1 MREAEEFMEKKIIR
15 AFAALG
21 MGLLL
26 TLTVSATALA
36 QETQVSGTV
45 TSITGERLPGVTVQV
60 RGTTTTTTTDANGK
74 YTITS
79 PPDGVLLFALIGY
92 KGAARTIA
100 SRPQIDVA
108 LESAVAVLEP
118 VIVTGY
124 TAQRRADITGSV
136 ASVNVEGAQQQT
148 STSVLQRLDGR
159 VPGVTVEAGGAPG
172 SRSTVRIRGVT
183 SFQNNDP
190 LYVVDGT
197 PVQESYLNFL
207 NPNDIASMQVL
218 KDGSATSIYGS
229 RASNGVIIV
238 ETKKGRPGQQQVTLD
253 VRTGVATPTHGYD
266 EILMQNSLEYFQVVK
281 KSYENAGTK
290 IPINIYG
297 DSTSPSVPAYIWPQG
312 CVNADSTQV
321 PCTNVDPLTYL
332 YPTNLIMR
340 GSPGTNWWKAVFG
353 SAQTRDANLALSG
366 GGDNN
371 AYHVSL
377 NYLDQDG
384 TARFTRFQRGGA
396 RVNTTFN
403 MGRATIGQNI
413 SISREQHHGAEGL
426 IDDNVGEGGIVG
438 KNIFMQ
444 PVVPVYDVGG
454 NFASGKS
461 NTLGNQSNPAKI
473 NYYARNNIAT
483 NDRMF
488 GNVFGSID
496 AGHALSLKSKFG
508 FNLLQ
513 GSYHGYTPAT
523 PEDHEPTNIDGIN
536 ENYSLFSELTITNT
550 LNYSRSMNQHNL
562 TLLLGQEAIKSN
574 FRYEAGNCASLRKND
589 VNSRYIDD
597 ALCDPNSKNVTS
609 SGSKRALLS
618 FFGKADYNYGERYYL
633 SVTMRRDGSST
644 FGPTNRWATFPAV
657 GAGWRLSRESFFQS
671 LPVQN
676 LMLRFGWGVTGNQN
690 IPFRIYDTYGGGRG
704 DTFYDIGGTGSSIQ
718 PGFKTSALGNTTLKW
733 EENHSTNVGLD
744 FEFLNSRGNFTVD
757 LYRRNTKNLLFD
769 PPQPAAGG
777 SAASPILNI
786 GSMSNNG
793 IDFSVG
799 YHSTIGTRTVWSV
812 TFNGS
817 HYNNKITKIDGVQ
830 TSFFGRGSSV
840 VREQNAVRNELGEP
854 LGSFYGLIAEGYY
867 VDSLDAAPQW
877 NQGARPGRIKF
888 RDLDGDGQITA
899 ADRTFIGSPHPK
911 FTGGLDLAVRR
922 GNWELSGTVF
932 GSFGGKIF
940 NTQRYWYAFRYFQTN
955 VAKDML
961 TNSAQ
966 LNGDCEPIPPPGPGL
981 PSPGYRC
988 PGRLTNPDAKYPRL
1002 DNSDDWSRQFS
1013 SYWVE
1018 SGSYVRLRTLQLS
1031 YNLPPAIVRWIPA
1044 ARIYLQAENLF
1055 TLSGYSGLD
1064 PSLPVPA
1071 AGTNDGRDIRDES
1084 RGIDQGVYPSNKI
1097 ITIGISTTF

>member
-15 AFAALG
+15 AIVALG

-26 TLTVSATALA
+26 TLTVSGAALA

-45 TSITGERLPGVTVQV
+45 SSITGERLPGVTVQV

-74 YTITS
+74 YTITAPS
-79 PPDGVLLFALIGY
+79 DGVLLFALIGY
-92 KGAARTIA
+92 KGGARTIA
-100 SRPQIDVA
+100 SRPQIDVV

-136 ASVNVEGAQQQT
+136 SSVNVESAQQQT

-183 SFQNNDP
+183 GFQNNDP
-190 LYVVDGT
+190 LYVIDGT
-197 PVQESYLNFL
+197 PVSESYMNFL
-207 NPNDIASMQVL
+207 NPDDIASMQVL

-229 RASNGVIIV
+229 RASNGVVII

-266 EILMQNSLEYFQVVK
+266 DILMQNSLEYFQVVK
-281 KSYENAGTK
+281 TSYVNAGTGV
-290 IPINIYG
+290 PRNIYG
-297 DSTSPSVPAYIWPQG
+297 DPNNPSVPAYIWPNDGVGQSCAVAG
-312 CVNADSTQV
+312 TGSCTLAVDTSKYSYPNA
-321 PCTNVDPLTYL
+321 
-332 YPTNLIMR
+332 LIMP

-353 SAQTRDANLALSG
+353 AAQYRDANLAVSG

-384 TARFTRFQRGGA
+384 TAKYTRFQRGGA
-396 RVNTTFN
+396 RINTTFN
-403 MGRATIGQNI
+403 MGRASIGENI
-413 SISREQHHGAEGL
+413 SLSREQHHGAEGL
-426 IDDNVGEGGIVG
+426 TDDNVGEGGIVG

-444 PVVPVYDVGG
+444 PVIPVHDIAG
-454 NFASGKS
+454 NFASGKA
-461 NTLGNQSNPAKI
+461 NTLGNQSNPAKV
-473 NYYARNNIAT
+473 NYFAQDNIAT

-496 AGHALSLKSKFG
+496 AGHALSLKTKFG

-513 GSYHGYTPAT
+513 GSYHGYVPAT

-536 ENYSLFSELTITNT
+536 ENYSGFSELTITNT
-550 LNYSRSMNQHNL
+550 LNYSRTMNQHNL
-562 TLLLGQEAIKSN
+562 TVLLGQEAIKAN
-574 FRYEAGNCASLRKND
+574 FRFESGNCASLRKND

-597 ALCDPNSKNVTS
+597 ALCDPNSKNVSS

-633 SVTMRRDGSST
+633 SLTMRRDGSST
-644 FGPTNRWATFPAV
+644 FGPSNRWGTFPAV
-657 GAGWRLSRESFFQS
+657 GAGWRLSRESFFQN
-671 LPVQN
+671 LPLQN
-676 LMLRFGWGVTGNQN
+676 IMLRFGWGVTGNQN
-690 IPFRIYDTYGGGRG
+690 VPFRIYDTYGGGRG
-704 DTFYDIGGTGSSIQ
+704 ETFYDIGGTGSTIV
-718 PGFKTSALGNTTLKW
+718 PGFKTTALGNTTLKW
-733 EENHSTNVGLD
+733 EENHSINVGLD
-744 FEFLNSRGNFTVD
+744 FEFLNSRGNFSMDV
-757 LYRRNTKNLLFD
+757 YRRNTNNLMFD
-769 PPQPAAGG
+769 APQPAAGG

-786 GSMSNNG
+786 GSMRNTG

-799 YHSTIGTRTVWSV
+799 YRSTIGSTVWSV
-812 TFNGS
+812 AFNGS
-817 HYNNKITKIDGVQ
+817 HYNNEITKIDGVQ
-830 TSFFGRGSSV
+830 TFFFGRGSSV
-840 VREQNAVRNELGEP
+840 VREQNAVRNDIGHP

-867 VDSLDAAPQW
+867 VDSLDAAPYW
-877 NQGARPGRIKF
+877 AQGARPGRIKF

-899 ADRTFIGSPHPK
+899 ADRTYIGSPHPK
-911 FTGGLDLAVRR
+911 FTGGLDLAVRH

-932 GSFGGKIF
+932 GTFGGKIF

-966 LNGDCEPIPPPGPGL
+966 LDGPCA
-981 PSPGYRC
+981 PAPAPAKGYIC
-988 PGRLTNPDAKYPRL
+988 PGKLTNPDAKYPRL
-1002 DNSDDWSRQFS
+1002 DNSDDFSRQFS

-1018 SGSYVRLRTLQLS
+1018 DGSYVRLRTLQLA

-1044 ARIYLQAENLF
+1044 ARVYLQAENLF
-1055 TLSGYSGLD
+1055 TISGYSGLD

>member
-1 MREAEEFMEKKIIR
+1 MKEPEGFMEKKIIR
-15 AFAALG
+15 AFAAFG
-21 MGLLL
+21 MGLVCAA
-26 TLTVSATALA
+26 TLCGTALA
-36 QETQVSGTV
+36 QEAQVSGTV
-45 TSITGERLPGVTVQV
+45 TSSTGERLAGVTVQV
-60 RGTTTTTTTDANGK
+60 RGSATTTTTDANGK
-74 YTITS
+74 YTITAPS
-79 PPDGVLLFALIGY
+79 DGVLLFALIGY
-92 KGAARTIA
+92 KGGARTIA
-100 SRPQIDVA
+100 GRSQIDVG
-108 LESAVAVLEP
+108 LEPAVAVLEP

-124 TAQRRADITGSV
+124 TSQRRADITGSV

-183 SFQNNDP
+183 GFQNNDP
-190 LYVVDGT
+190 LYVLDGT
-197 PVQESYLNFL
+197 PVSESYLNFL
-207 NPNDIASMQVL
+207 NPDDIASMQVL

-229 RASNGVIIV
+229 RASNGVIII

-253 VRTGVATPTHGYD
+253 VRTGITTPTHGYD
-266 EILMQNSLEYFQVVK
+266 DILMQNSLQYFQVVK
-281 KSYENAGTK
+281 KSYENAGTQ
-290 IPINIYG
+290 IPINIFG
-297 DSTSPSVPAYIWPQG
+297 DSVNPSVPAYIWPNG
-312 CVNADSTQV
+312 CYNADSTAV
-321 PCTNVDPLTYL
+321 PCTGVNPLDYL
-332 YPTNLIMR
+332 YPTNLIMP

-353 SAQTRDANLALSG
+353 TGQYRDANLAVSG

-371 AYHVSL
+371 AYHLSL
-377 NYLDQDG
+377 NYLDQEG
-384 TARFTRFQRGGA
+384 TATYTRFQRGGA
-396 RVNTTFN
+396 RINTTFN
-403 MGRATIGQNI
+403 MGRTSLGENI

-426 IDDNVGEGGIVG
+426 TDDNVGEGGIVG

-444 PVVPVYDVGG
+444 PVIPVHDVGG
-454 NFASGKS
+454 NFASGKA

-473 NYYARNNIAT
+473 NYFARNNIAT

-488 GNVFGSID
+488 GNIFGTVD
-496 AGHALSLKSKFG
+496 AGRALSLKSKLG

-536 ENYSLFSELTITNT
+536 ENYSGFTELTITNT
-550 LNYSRSMNQHNL
+550 VNYSRTMHQHNL

-574 FRYEAGNCASLRKND
+574 FRFEAGNCASLRKND

-633 SVTMRRDGSST
+633 SLTMRRDGSST
-644 FGPTNRWATFPAV
+644 FGPTNRWGTFPAI
-657 GAGWRLSRESFFQS
+657 GAGWRLSRESFFQN
-671 LPVQN
+671 LPLQN
-676 LMLRFGWGVTGNQN
+676 VMLRFGWGVTGNQN
-690 IPFRIYDTYGGGRG
+690 VPFRIFDQFGGGRG

-718 PGFKTSALGNTTLKW
+718 PGFKTTALGNTTLKW
-733 EENHSTNVGLD
+733 EENHSTNVGVD
-744 FEFLNSRGNFTVD
+744 FEFLNSRGNFTAD
-757 LYRRNTKNLLFD
+757 LYRRNTNNLLFD

-777 SAASPILNI
+777 SAAPPVLNI
-786 GSMSNNG
+786 GSMRNTG

-799 YHSTIGTRTVWSV
+799 YHSAIGSTLWSV
-812 TFNGS
+812 SFNGS
-817 HYNNKITKIDGVQ
+817 HYKNEITKIDGVQ
-830 TSFFGRGSSV
+830 TFFFGRGASV
-840 VREQNAVRNELGEP
+840 VREQNAVRNEVGRP
-854 LGSFYGLIAEGYY
+854 LGGFYGLIADGYY
-867 VDSLDAAPQW
+867 VDSLDAFPQW

-899 ADRTFIGSPHPK
+899 ADRTFIGSPHPN

-922 GNWELSGTVF
+922 GNWELSATVF
-932 GSFGGKIF
+932 GSFGNKIF
-940 NTQRYWYAFRYFQTN
+940 NTQKYWYAFRYFQTN

-966 LNGDCEPIPPPGPGL
+966 LNGDCEPLPPPGPGL
-981 PSPGYRC
+981 PSPGYKC

-1018 SGSYVRLRTLQLS
+1018 NGTYVRLRTLQVS

-1044 ARIYLQAENLF
+1044 ARVYLQAENLF
-1055 TLSGYSGLD
+1055 TISGYSGLD

-1071 AGTNDGRDIRDES
+1071 TNGNTGDLRDEA